1 MSSESAAS
9 SYTSMSGEGVDAV
22 VSAFEASGEGHY
34 SLELNRSDFHMFVR
48 ALQAAHEHTADAGCP
63 DVDVT
68 WSGGMAADV
77 TEWSADFLS
86 GIATTLG
93 VEFV

>member
-1 MSSESAAS
+1 M
-9 SYTSMSGEGVDAV
+9 TPVVDAFD
-22 VSAFEASGEGHY
+22 ATGEHQY
-34 SLELNRSDFHMFVR
+34 SLELNASDFHMFVR
-48 ALQAAHEHTADAGCP
+48 ALQAAYEHTADAGCP

-68 WSGGMAADV
+68 WSGGLVIDV

-86 GIATTLG
+86 GIASTLG